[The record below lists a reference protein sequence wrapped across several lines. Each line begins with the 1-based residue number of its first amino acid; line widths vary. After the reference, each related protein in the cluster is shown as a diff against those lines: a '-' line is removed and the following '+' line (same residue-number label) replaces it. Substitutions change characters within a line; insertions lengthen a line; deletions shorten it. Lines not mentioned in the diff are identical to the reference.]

1 MKITTLRLNDVSSSF
16 TNSCSS
22 QAMKRTLN
30 FNGFLKS
37 YMAHLERI
45 MERHGV
51 KDPKAVLA
59 FNELLEYI
67 ESRNSKIFNK
77 LLFIVL

>member
-1 MKITTLRLNDVSSSF
+1 MLNREGTCFVLRSVPLSHIHVSF
-16 TNSCSS
+16 L
-22 QAMKRTLN
+22 QAMKRTLD
-30 FNGFLKS
+30 FGGFLKS
-37 YMAHLERI
+37 YKLHLERI

-67 ESRNSKIFNK
+67 EKRNSKSFM
-77 LLFIVL
+77 

>member
-1 MKITTLRLNDVSSSF
+1 
-16 TNSCSS
+16 
-22 QAMKRTLN
+22 MKRTLN

-37 YMAHLERI
+37 YMAHIERI

-67 ESRNSKIFNK
+67 ESRNSKILNK
-77 LLFIVL
+77 LYSLLRNNCHPVDTLFFHG